1 MPRYVLTPE
10 VERLIIGFIRS
21 GGYPW
26 VAAQSAGIP
35 RAAFANWLRRGA
47 RSGSRSRYRLLY
59 QHVLEARA
67 QARLSAEIETRKD
80 DPRFWLTHGP
90 GREKVNAPGWTNPA
104 SGRLPS
110 KKEQVG
116 RDFTKQFLRM
126 LNPILEVLAPFP
138 EAREAVAREFE
149 KLRGMEERSVS
160 PARRK
165 PRKKKENEEVA
176 EN

>member
-26 VAAQSAGIP
+26 VAAESAGIP
-35 RAAFANWLRRGA
+35 RAVFANWLRRGVCT
-47 RSGSRSRYRLLY
+47 GSRSRYRLFY

-90 GREKVNAPGWTNPA
+90 GMEKVNAPGWTNPA
-104 SGRLPS
+104 SGRLAS
-110 KKEQVG
+110 KKEQTG
-116 RDFTKQFLRM
+116 RDVTKQFLKM
-126 LNPILEVLAPFP
+126 LDPILEVLAPFP
-138 EAREAVAREFE
+138 EAREAVARELE
-149 KLRGMEERSVS
+149 KLNEMEERGIP

-165 PRKKKENEEVA
+165 PRKEK
-176 EN
+176 

>member
-26 VAAQSAGIP
+26 VAAESAGIP
-35 RAAFANWLRRGA
+35 RRIFASWLRRGA
-47 RSGSRSRYRLLY
+47 RRGNRSRYRLLY

-90 GREKVNAPGWTNPA
+90 GREKAKAPGWTNPA

-110 KKEQVG
+110 QKDQVG
-116 RDFTKQFLRM
+116 RDFTKHFLKT
-126 LNPILEVLAPFP
+126 LDPILEVLAPFP

-149 KLRGMEERSVS
+149 RLNEMGKRAVS
-160 PARRK
+160 TARRK
-165 PRKKKENEEVA
+165 PKKKEA
-176 EN
+176 SEN